1 MNTKE
6 GVEEGGSVALT
17 LYGPRFSTMQV
28 KTASRPTDTVR
39 LLSGVP
45 NLGKS
50 ATRKILVLS
59 IPSTVN
65 DLHNRGI
72 HATPPLLL
80 ILITRVEERGKVCK
94 VLEKLD
100 R

>member
-1 MNTKE
+1 
-6 GVEEGGSVALT
+6 
-17 LYGPRFSTMQV
+17 MQV

-72 HATPPLLL
+72 HAPLLL
-80 ILITRVEERGKVCK
+80 AATYTYNLPPPAGGAR
-94 VLEKLD
+94 
-100 R
+100 

>member
-1 MNTKE
+1 MFETVREYGDRCRGRRIE
-6 GVEEGGSVALT
+6 GWLT

-72 HATPPLLL
+72 HAPLLAATYTYKPPSPSPL
-80 ILITRVEERGKVCK
+80 GGAR
-94 VLEKLD
+94 
-100 R
+100 